1 MKIQPQPRTCCDNFA
16 HHFYSGTTLPSPG
29 MFVVST
35 VVAACRGGMVWHGFI
50 AAHGFWQHFFRKMYI
65 NWLARLTSQRCVIL
79 IGDVLFC
86 FRAFVCLQFL
96 GFSGSL
102 MRFWQGTCCLTGIK
116 RTGSAKKKRTE
127 NPKPRVPFKGGGPF
141 GHSERKFRKSKGNGS
156 EKSKS
161 NNFFLLGSKW

>member
-1 MKIQPQPRTCCDNFA
+1 
-16 HHFYSGTTLPSPG
+16 

-50 AAHGFWQHFFRKMYI
+50 AAPGFWQHFFRKMYR
-65 NWLARLTSQRCVIL
+65 NWLGCLTSQRCVIL

-96 GFSGSL
+96 GFSGCL
-102 MRFWQGTCCLTGIK
+102 MGFWQGTCCLTGIK

-127 NPKPRVPFKGGGPF
+127 NPKPRVPFEGGGPF
-141 GHSERKFRKSKGNGS
+141 GHWEGVKIPKIHK
-156 EKSKS
+156 
-161 NNFFLLGSKW
+161 KW